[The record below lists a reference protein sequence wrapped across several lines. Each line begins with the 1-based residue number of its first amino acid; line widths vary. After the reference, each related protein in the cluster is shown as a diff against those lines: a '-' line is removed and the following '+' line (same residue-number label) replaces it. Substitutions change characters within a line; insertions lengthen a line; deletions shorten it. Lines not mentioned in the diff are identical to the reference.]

1 MAPSGQTWV
10 VTGASRGLGLEHV
23 KQFLQQGFHVI
34 AAARSPSKS
43 EALSK
48 LQKQHPDHIF
58 LVSLDT
64 TNDASVHAGFCKH
77 IHGCVSLCMHDC
89 EAHACACAYACSA
102 CCSGSGCLVLQAAAD
117 VIAKQ
122 FSDGIGGLLHG
133 CICMSGTLC
142 LGPD

>member
-1 MAPSGQTWV
+1 MARAGQTWV

-64 TNDASVHAGFCKH
+64 TNDASVQAGFCKH
-77 IHGCVSLCMHDC
+77 MHVHVHM
-89 EAHACACAYACSA
+89 HA
-102 CCSGSGCLVLQAAAD
+102 LHAAA
-117 VIAKQ
+117 VQVA
-122 FSDGIGGLLHG
+122 SCCRLLQ
-133 CICMSGTLC
+133 M
-142 LGPD
+142 

>member
-1 MAPSGQTWV
+1 MAPLGQTWV

-64 TNDASVHAGFCKH
+64 ADDASVQAGFCKH
-77 IHGCVSLCMHDC
+77 VLV
-89 EAHACACAYACSA
+89 HA
-102 CCSGSGCLVLQAAAD
+102 LHAAAIQ
-117 VIAKQ
+117 VA
-122 FSDGIGGLLHG
+122 SSCRLLQ
-133 CICMSGTLC
+133 MR
-142 LGPD
+142 